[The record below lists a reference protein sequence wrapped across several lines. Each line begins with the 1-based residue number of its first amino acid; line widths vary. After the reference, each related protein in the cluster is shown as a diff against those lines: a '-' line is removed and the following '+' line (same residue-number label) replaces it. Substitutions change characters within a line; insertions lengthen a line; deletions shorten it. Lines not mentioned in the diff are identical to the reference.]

1 MSDKVWFNGAIVPV
15 DEAKVSVLDRGFLY
29 GDGIFESMR
38 AYDTRVLKLD
48 EHLDRF
54 LASAGELQIPVPCSA
69 ATLAEAVDELIAANG
84 LDDAY
89 VRLALSR
96 GVGGHR
102 LSLDGEFR
110 PTLVMTARPFTP
122 YPKECYRQGMT
133 GVTAGFHT
141 SPDSPV
147 LRHKSAN
154 YLENI
159 LAKDAAER
167 EGAGEAIFV
176 NAHGHVTEG
185 TVSNVFVVEG
195 EETVTAPVSE
205 GLLPGITRAMVLAD
219 LAPALG
225 LSCREEAFGLGR
237 LFQADEVFL
246 TNSLM
251 EIMPIATIDDVKIG
265 GRVPGQITREL
276 MAAYRKATQSLR

>member
-1 MSDKVWFNGAIVPV
+1 MAESVWFNGAIVPI
-15 DEAKVSVLDRGFLY
+15 DCAQVSILDRGFLY

-38 AYDTRVLKLD
+38 AYNGRVFKLA
-48 EHLDRF
+48 EHLGRF
-54 LASAGELQIPVPCSA
+54 FGS
-69 ATLAEAVDELIAANG
+69 AEALRIPIPHARPAIEEAIPRLMEAN
-84 LDDAY
+84 DVRDAY

-102 LSLDGEFR
+102 LSLDGEFA
-110 PTLVMTARPFTP
+110 PTTVIAARPFTP
-122 YPKECYRQGMT
+122 YPQDFYRQGMT
-133 GVTAGFHT
+133 TVTAEFHT

-167 EGAGEAIFV
+167 KGAGEAIFV
-176 NAHGHVTEG
+176 NAHDEVAEG
-185 TVSNVFVVEG
+185 TVSNVFIVERGHVV
-195 EETVTAPVSE
+195 TPPVSV
-205 GLLPGITRAMVLAD
+205 GILPGITRATVLGEIC
-219 LAPALG
+219 PSLG
-225 LSCREEAFGLGR
+225 VPCREDAFGLAR

-251 EIMPIATIDDVKIG
+251 EVMPVATIDDVKIG
-265 GRVPGQITREL
+265 GRVPGEITREL
-276 MAAYRKATQSLR
+276 MAAYRKAARSSR